1 MRRIIW
7 DILMLAMFL
16 AVMSFQFVPKVLHEV
31 LGVTLPLAA
40 AMHLIWNRRWFA
52 ALPAGKWNVRRLL
65 PTVINVLLI
74 LSMAVVAVTGICL
87 SNHLFKGM
95 IPLELARNITVHQ
108 LHVSLPFLM
117 LILVGLHLG
126 LHWKSWWQR
135 MKDAFG
141 WQGNSLLYR
150 LPARG
155 SALAIVGVGIYGSF
169 QNRVGDHLLMKHI
182 FATPATSEPGDV
194 YVLLLLAILGLYAVL
209 AYGWQEW
216 GGRRRD

>member
-1 MRRIIW
+1 MKRIIW
-7 DILMLAMFL
+7 DVLMLAMFL
-16 AVMSFQFVPKVLHEV
+16 AVMSFPFLPKVLHEV

-40 AMHLIWNRRWFA
+40 AMHLIWNRRWLA
-52 ALPAGKWNVRRLL
+52 ALPSGKWNMRRVL

-74 LSMAVVAVTGICL
+74 LSMAAVAVTGICL
-87 SNHLFKGM
+87 SNHLFKGI

-150 LPARG
+150 LLARG
-155 SALAIVGVGIYGSF
+155 SALAIVGVGI
-169 QNRVGDHLLMKHI
+169 
-182 FATPATSEPGDV
+182 
-194 YVLLLLAILGLYAVL
+194 
-209 AYGWQEW
+209 
-216 GGRRRD
+216 

>member
-1 MRRIIW
+1 
-7 DILMLAMFL
+7 
-16 AVMSFQFVPKVLHEV
+16 
-31 LGVTLPLAA
+31 
-40 AMHLIWNRRWFA
+40 
-52 ALPAGKWNVRRLL
+52 
-65 PTVINVLLI
+65 
-74 LSMAVVAVTGICL
+74 
-87 SNHLFKGM
+87 
-95 IPLELARNITVHQ
+95 
-108 LHVSLPFLM
+108 
-117 LILVGLHLG
+117 
-126 LHWKSWWQR
+126 

-150 LPARG
+150 LLARG

>member
-7 DILMLAMFL
+7 DVLMLAMFL
-16 AVMSFQFVPKVLHEV
+16 AVMSFPFLPKVLHEV

-40 AMHLIWNRRWFA
+40 AMHLIWNRRWLA
-52 ALPAGKWNVRRLL
+52 ALSSGKWNMRRVL

-74 LSMAVVAVTGICL
+74 LSMAAVAVTGICL

-150 LPARG
+150 LLSRG
-155 SALAIVGVGIYGSF
+155 SSLAIVGVGIYGSF

-182 FATPATSEPGDV
+182 FATPATSEPGGV

-216 GGRRRD
+216 GGRRRN